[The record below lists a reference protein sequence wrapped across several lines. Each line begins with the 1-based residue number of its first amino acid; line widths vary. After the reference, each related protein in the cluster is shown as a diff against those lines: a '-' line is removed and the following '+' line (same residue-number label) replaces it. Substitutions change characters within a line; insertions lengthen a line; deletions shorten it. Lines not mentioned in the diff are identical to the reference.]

1 MKKATA
7 FSKDAEK
14 AKSRALKAL
23 NEKTSR
29 SFEAPSSA
37 DEDFFEKI
45 IGRRPSSVI
54 AVLKR
59 CHAGYPVAFAS
70 LPEVRG
76 EPFPTVFWL
85 TCPYLL
91 KLCGKLESALFH
103 KNLEA
108 EILRTDKIK
117 KELLRA
123 QQKMVEI
130 RRALADAA
138 GIELEESVLQS
149 GIGGVKNPLAVKCLH
164 AHLAAGFAG
173 IESPITGALYEA
185 ITVLECAEDC
195 LKKE

>member
-7 FSKDAEK
+7 SLKDAEK
-14 AKSRALKAL
+14 AKSRALRVL
-23 NEKTSR
+23 NEKTGR
-29 SFEAPSSA
+29 SFEPPLLE
-37 DEDFFEKI
+37 DEDFFERVT
-45 IGRRPSSVI
+45 GRRPSSVI
-54 AVLKR
+54 AVLRR

-103 KNLEA
+103 KNLEV
-108 EILRTDKIK
+108 EIAQADKMK
-117 KELLRA
+117 KELLEA
-123 QQKMVEI
+123 QKKMAEI
-130 RRALADAA
+130 RKALADLA
-138 GIELEESVLQS
+138 GIELDSSVLES
-149 GIGGVKNPLAVKCLH
+149 GIGGVKNLLAIKCLH

-173 IESPITGALYEA
+173 IESPVTRALYEA

-195 LKKE
+195 LQRG